1 MAGEVSGPLA
11 STLLILQNI
20 LTRFSITLPPNG
32 PDFASNSF
40 FRPKTRLLTPV
51 WKCTRESRAAIHKF
65 LCVETA
71 STLLYAK
78 ETTTAQLWRQFCF
91 PDRLVILNED
101 RILSN
106 DQEKGF
112 CRNSRKCSDC
122 RAFSFFKTLPQL
134 PGIWPQC
141 CDHYCRSLVLSN

>member
-1 MAGEVSGPLA
+1 MIGFQRI
-11 STLLILQNI
+11 LLI
-20 LTRFSITLPPNG
+20 FENG
-32 PDFASNSF
+32 RWS
-40 FRPKTRLLTPV
+40 FRPFGINAAHFAKYSNPIFDNVTSKWAGFCVQQFFSAENPTLAPV
-51 WKCTRESRAAIHKF
+51 WKCTRKSRAAIHKF

-101 RILSN
+101 RTLSN

-134 PGIWPQC
+134 PGI
-141 CDHYCRSLVLSN
+141 